1 MFLDSVLIDEAIHGH
16 LNSVEKKNL
25 VVRVDTFLRL
35 DLESD
40 FLDGVIG
47 AYGNLYHA
55 SCQDL
60 NIDLQRKTKMS
71 EPAKIDLNCRV

>member
-1 MFLDSVLIDEAIHGH
+1 MFLDSVLIDQAIHGH

-25 VVRVDTFLRL
+25 VVWVDTFLSF

-47 AYGNLYHA
+47 AYGN
-55 SCQDL
+55 
-60 NIDLQRKTKMS
+60 
-71 EPAKIDLNCRV
+71 